1 MPESSGNRVSNIT
14 FPIGTR
20 STIRSM
26 PDLAHDENER
36 LREAMRLAKDE
47 MFGGNV
53 TSLAKAI
60 GRSQPSISDFLN
72 GVGGASLET
81 ARRFAKVTGQPLWKI
96 LGAET
101 STVPTA
107 PARDKL
113 HFLPDTIHLDEA
125 ERAHVVAAMTR
136 GVTQGVVLDV
146 LGQTIARGADRPSPE
161 GLYQML
167 LGAQQLLRSGAKA
180 GTPVTDDTSGESLPR
195 PKDVAKR
202 RRKKPR

>member
-1 MPESSGNRVSNIT
+1 MPKSRRNRVANIT

-20 STIRSM
+20 STIGSM

-36 LREAMRLAKDE
+36 LREAMRLAKEE

-81 ARRFAKVTGQPLWKI
+81 ARRFAKAVGQPLWKI
-96 LGAET
+96 LGADA
-101 STVPTA
+101 SAVPTK
-107 PARDKL
+107 PNRDAL
-113 HFLPDTIHLDEA
+113 AFLPDTIYLDDA

-136 GVTQGVVLDV
+136 GVEEQTVLNVVGTLAIGAERPTPEE
-146 LGQTIARGADRPSPE
+146 LYQELRGAQR
-161 GLYQML
+161 
-167 LGAQQLLRSGAKA
+167 LRNRRSAA
-180 GTPVTDDTSGESLPR
+180 GDVVENEAPLPTVKSVSR
-195 PKDVAKR
+195 R
-202 RRKKPR
+202 RRKS